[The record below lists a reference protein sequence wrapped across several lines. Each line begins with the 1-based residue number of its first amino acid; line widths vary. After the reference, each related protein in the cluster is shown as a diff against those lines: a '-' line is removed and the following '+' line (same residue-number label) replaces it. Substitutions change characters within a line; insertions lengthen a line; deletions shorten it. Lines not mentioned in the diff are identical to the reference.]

1 MEVCTSCRQAH
12 FLGFHFSPLES
23 STPRRVFTFK
33 PASVRSLWSAVQ
45 LLLKILEST
54 APAPGDWPW
63 LEIYRQMIPN
73 ISRSVSVVFLA
84 DVAACPMVLRDC
96 GEGVGARPHP
106 PPTRARRTERS
117 AVGVLRTTDGRPPK
131 TNEEFENAIVAQL
144 KKMMFDCD
152 LDTIT
157 AKQVGLSPSS
167 RSFP

>member
-1 MEVCTSCRQAH
+1 MSPSSHFRLPFFPSRGQHPSKSLHVQAS
-12 FLGFHFSPLES
+12 LRAQPLVGCPAAPEDPRIYSPG
-23 STPRRVFTFK
+23 PRRLALAGDL
-33 PASVRSLWSAVQ
+33 PSDDPQHLSLG
-45 LLLKILEST
+45 KC
-54 APAPGDWPW
+54 G
-63 LEIYRQMIPN
+63 
-73 ISRSVSVVFLA
+73 FLA
-84 DVAACPMVLRDC
+84 DVAACPLVRRGC
-96 GEGVGARPHP
+96 GEGVRARPHP